1 MARLRP
7 FRRSHV
13 FLFALW
19 SSSQL
24 YLQPAAAE
32 PSPPER
38 ETARALMAEGDRLR
52 ASGDLRA
59 AMNRYQAAHAIV
71 HAPTTGLDL
80 ARVQASLGL
89 LVEARSTASEVIHH
103 PSAPNEPRVFT
114 DARAEATALANE
126 LETRVPSVKAEV
138 QPADAAYTV
147 SVDGTALPPQVGS
160 LPYKVNPGQHNVRVE
175 APGYATVNRQV
186 TLNDAEVQSVIIQ
199 LVPQPQAAAQRS
211 NMLPSQLVAA
221 GDDPSRDRALRD
233 RADAGK
239 LRGVIGL
246 GVGGAAFVAGT
257 VTGIMAMSL
266 GSDIRGECSKN
277 ACNPSERDSLS
288 TANTL
293 ANVSN
298 ITLPIGV
305 IGIAYGLYE
314 LLTLPSTQRSS
325 EHASA
330 THFEF
335 TGTGAVLRGSL

>member
-1 MARLRP
+1 
-7 FRRSHV
+7 
-13 FLFALW
+13 
-19 SSSQL
+19 
-24 YLQPAAAE
+24 
-32 PSPPER
+32 
-38 ETARALMAEGDRLR
+38 MAEGDRLR

-103 PSAPNEPRVFT
+103 PMAANEPRVFS

-138 QPADAAYTV
+138 QPSDAPYTV
-147 SVDGTALPPQVGS
+147 SVDGTALPAQVGG

-175 APGYATVNRQV
+175 APGYVTVNRQV
-186 TLNDAEVQSVIIQ
+186 ALNDGEIQTVAIQ
-199 LVPQPQAAAQRS
+199 LVPQPQTAAAQVTDTS
-211 NMLPSQLVAA
+211 ASSQLVAA
-221 GDDPSRDRALRD
+221 GDSTRDRALQD

-246 GVGGAAFVAGT
+246 SVGGAAFVAGS

-266 GSDIRGECSKN
+266 GSDIRSECSKN
-277 ACNPSERDSLS
+277 ACSPAQRDSLS

-298 ITLPIGV
+298 ISLPIGV

-325 EHASA
+325 ERASA
-330 THFEF
+330 LQLEL